1 MYKNKSLI
9 KLTNPLRKSSK
20 FSQNRFVS
28 FIIEFIKENPLVH
41 RIS

>member
-9 KLTNPLRKSSK
+9 KLTNLFWENLELFLKGY
-20 FSQNRFVS
+20 VS